1 MDGEVLDHE
10 RFLQEASNTDENDED
25 GMYRK
30 QFSDEEDVKDPRLLM
45 NKTPSQ
51 DMFYKNNI

>member
-1 MDGEVLDHE
+1 MPNFDAEAMDPHE
-10 RFLQEASNTDENDED
+10 RFLQDGSNTDENEAH
-25 GMYRK
+25 
-30 QFSDEEDVKDPRLLM
+30 FSDEEDGKDPRFLM

>member
-1 MDGEVLDHE
+1 MDHHE
-10 RFLQEASNTDENDED
+10 RFLQEASNTDDNDEE

-30 QFSDEEDVKDPRLLM
+30 QFSDEEDGKDSRFLM